1 MADKGKIKTD
11 SSSARK
17 RNGDDKSGKR
27 KTTTSDLEFIDDVSK
42 IEESGSSEEDD
53 EINSILVKTATGK
66 TFSLEVKDSD
76 TIGNVKVKI
85 QAKEHIPFD
94 QQELVLYEMVLNNME
109 TLANLCIEKDSTLT
123 LMSKLSAFIHI
134 SITTLHGK
142 PIIHSLKVRPSD
154 TISYVKDKVCRS
166 EDVLIF
172 NENALEDSG
181 TLADFHIFNGSTL
194 KLIRKSSG
202 FMEIFVETLKG
213 NTISLSVEPTYT
225 IANVKSKIEDE
236 ECIPVDEQALVFNQ
250 MVLDDSGTLFDFHI
264 KNNSTLRVM
273 RKSKGSVKKTIQIF
287 IKTPTGETLAQEV
300 NSSDTIAN
308 IKAKIQNK
316 VCIPCDEQAL
326 IFDDVVLDNIS
337 TLAEFRIFKESMLT
351 LMRISRGFMR
361 LFIKTLTGKTIT
373 LEVKPSATIRDVKS
387 KICDT
392 EGIPVYQQRLV
403 FKGNELDDGPTLSDY
418 NIHNDAT
425 VALILRL

>member
-1 MADKGKIKTD
+1 MMM
-11 SSSARK
+11 
-17 RNGDDKSGKR
+17 
-27 KTTTSDLEFIDDVSK
+27 
-42 IEESGSSEEDD
+42 
-53 EINSILVKTATGK
+53 SILVKTAAGK
-66 TFSLEVKDSD
+66 TFSLEVKVSD
-76 TIGNVKVKI
+76 RIGNVKVKI

-94 QQELVLYEMVLNNME
+94 QQELVLHEMVLNNME

-123 LMSKLSAFIHI
+123 LMSMLSAFVHI

-142 PIIHSLKVRPSD
+142 PIIYSLKVRPSD
-154 TISYVKDKVCRS
+154 TISDVKDKVCRS

-181 TLADFHIFNGSTL
+181 TLADFHI
-194 KLIRKSSG
+194 
-202 FMEIFVETLKG
+202 G
-213 NTISLSVEPTYT
+213 NTISLLVKLADT
-225 IANVKSKIEDE
+225 IAKVKSEIAYR
-236 ECIPVDEQALVFNQ
+236 ECIPVDELALIFNK
-250 MVLDDSGTLFDFHI
+250 MVLDGSGTLFDFHI
-264 KNNSTLRVM
+264 NNNSTLRVM
-273 RKSKGSVKKTIQIF
+273 RKSKGFVKTIQIF
-287 IKTPTGETLAQEV
+287 IKTPTGETLALEV
-300 NSSDTIAN
+300 NPSDTITN
-308 IKAKIQNK
+308 IKAKIQDK

-337 TLAEFRIFKESMLT
+337 TLAEFRICKESTLT

-373 LEVKPSATIRDVKS
+373 LEVKPSDTIRDVKS

-403 FKGNELDDGPTLSDY
+403 FKGNQLDDGPTLSDY

-425 VALILRL
+425 VTLILRL

>member
-53 EINSILVKTATGK
+53 EINSILVKIAAGK
-66 TFSLEVKDSD
+66 TISLDVKDSD

-94 QQELVLYEMVLNNME
+94 QQELVLQEMILNNMQI
-109 TLANLCIEKDSTLT
+109 LANLHIKKDSTLT

-142 PIIHSLKVRPSD
+142 PIIYSLKVRPSD
-154 TISYVKDKVCRS
+154 DVKDK
-166 EDVLIF
+166 
-172 NENALEDSG
+172 
-181 TLADFHIFNGSTL
+181 
-194 KLIRKSSG
+194 
-202 FMEIFVETLKG
+202 
-213 NTISLSVEPTYT
+213 
-225 IANVKSKIEDE
+225 
-236 ECIPVDEQALVFNQ
+236 
-250 MVLDDSGTLFDFHI
+250 
-264 KNNSTLRVM
+264 
-273 RKSKGSVKKTIQIF
+273 
-287 IKTPTGETLAQEV
+287 
-300 NSSDTIAN
+300 
-308 IKAKIQNK
+308 
-316 VCIPCDEQAL
+316 AL
-326 IFDDVVLDNIS
+326 IFDDVILDNIS
-337 TLAEFRIFKESMLT
+337 TLAEFRICKESMLT
-351 LMRISRGFMR
+351 LMRILRGFMR

-425 VALILRL
+425 VDLIFKITSLD